1 MTKNEFVEAYYRE
14 NYTVLIKIARRRV
27 GNYSLVLAEEA
38 VQEAF
43 CRALKYFKSYK
54 HEDLFEYWF
63 KRILYN
69 TINQLKTQEMNGG
82 ATSDERDGV
91 NYGSTST
98 PNLTLT
104 KEISDLLEKASDRD
118 KEILNN
124 YFFYGFK
131 SREISELM
139 NISHDVVR
147 DRIRTFRERLKR

>member
-14 NYTVLIKIARRRV
+14 NYTALIKLARRRV

-43 CRALKYFKSYK
+43 ARAIKYFKTYRSASSFS
-54 HEDLFEYWF
+54 DWF
-63 KRILYN
+63 RRILYN

-82 ATSDERDGV
+82 VTMTENEGETTTQI
-91 NYGSTST
+91 NITF
-98 PNLTLT
+98 T
-104 KEISDLLEKASDRD
+104 KEVVDLLNQCTPRD
-118 KEILNN
+118 MEILNN

-131 SREISELM
+131 TREISELM

-147 DRIRTFRERLKR
+147 DRIRTFRERART